1 MALTL
6 EQAQQLVAKAVEAGA
21 AQNCPIVAV
30 VVDPGGHIVAAARMD
45 GVSFINTEVARK
57 KALSGAAFGMPTHDL
72 VEAVSR
78 DPLAKTVVLGD
89 PTINLLP
96 GGMPIREGEA
106 VVGGL
111 GIAGGFY
118 MQDRA
123 IAEFAVAV

>member
-6 EQAQQLVAKAVEAGA
+6 EQAQALVGKAIAAGT
-21 AQNCPIVAV
+21 AQSCPIVAV

-57 KALSGAAFGMPTHDL
+57 KALSGAAFGMPTHDV

-78 DPLAKTVVLGD
+78 DPLAKVVVLND

-96 GGMPIREGEA
+96 GGMPIREGDA

-123 IAEFAVAV
+123 IAEFAVAG